1 MPASEDPS
9 SAAASASGQQD
20 EAYFSGVFHL
30 FSQRAESPAGAATEA
45 LLAVEQAL
53 QVAQSEMHAMH
64 ERRDCFW
71 ARADE
76 LVEAARAS
84 HATACHAAKLRLAHL
99 EALSLQPLTACLT
112 EQRRGQAIR
121 RSAHKQL
128 GADLRRR
135 REASVADLRWR
146 VFCARLSYE
155 SACRVQPLAG
165 GPRPGARRPSP
176 SPWPWPQP

>member
-1 MPASEDPS
+1 MPAREDPS
-9 SAAASASGQQD
+9 SAAASAPGQQD

-30 FSQRAESPAGAATEA
+30 FSQRADSPAGAATEA
-45 LLAVEQAL
+45 LLALEQAL
-53 QVAQSEMHAMH
+53 QVAQAYGAAERHAMH

-146 VFCARLSYE
+146 VFCARLSYA

-165 GPRPGARRPSP
+165 GPRLAASPGSP
-176 SPWPWPQP
+176 TS